1 MFVPTAVSRP
11 PPLPAPAPPAAEAR
25 QQQSPESQAPPPLRG
40 HKSFPYTGHVRSI
53 PWFFVMAIT
62 LYYSHSVYTLS
73 LTLCLR
79 FKAGIKIFKLVLKSL
94 SSGQV
99 PQKAWQPVVS
109 CPRSSP
115 GTGRGRQPAVVS
127 KSRPGES
134 TSGLRQPSQGPQRRA
149 SSHRPPAV
157 KGQKVKVDNIAQ
169 PLIMLTLH

>member
-1 MFVPTAVSRP
+1 M
-11 PPLPAPAPPAAEAR
+11 
-25 QQQSPESQAPPPLRG
+25 
-40 HKSFPYTGHVRSI
+40 
-53 PWFFVMAIT
+53 
-62 LYYSHSVYTLS
+62 YTLS

-149 SSHRPPAV
+149 SSHRPPTPTV
-157 KGQKVKVDNIAQ
+157 NGQKVKVDNTAE
-169 PLIMLTLH
+169 PVIMLTLHELIVVIT